1 MGPSAASAP
10 LNGATSA
17 MVSLPDPLPEL
28 LLDDAEPPELP
39 QAASPAASTAAPRA
53 AVIVVN
59 FIVPLQTLVE

>member
-17 MVSLPDPLPEL
+17 MVSLPEPVPEL
-28 LLDDAEPPELP
+28 PPDEAEPPELP

-53 AVIVVN
+53 AVRVEN
-59 FIVPLQTLVE
+59 FIVPLQTVVE